1 MCIPT
6 GQDFHV
12 TTPRTRTPADTQ
24 RERFPLLTINL
35 KVTNAITLLATIIT
49 VLTMV
54 TTRGYEIQKENTLNL
69 VLLTR
74 YKKESEKK
82 NNVNK
87 AIANLRPKLFVLA
100 FKARSYSC

>member
-6 GQDFHV
+6 GQDFRV

-82 NNVNK
+82 K
-87 AIANLRPKLFVLA
+87 IM
-100 FKARSYSC
+100 